1 MDSLI
6 ELLRAQAEHA
16 ERLRRAW
23 DAQATQ
29 LGKAKLFATG
39 KSSLAALWAQRT
51 QQLIQ
56 LMEELPP
63 VDAPDVDRGFFAVL
77 NGEVMQPGEKPPEE
91 NPLDKD
97 GLSG

>member
-16 ERLRRAW
+16 EILRRAW

-63 VDAPDVDRGFFAVL
+63 VDGPNADRVYFALL
-77 NGEVMQPGEKPPEE
+77 NGNPLPPGEKPPEE
-91 NPLDKD
+91 NPLDME
-97 GLSG
+97 GL